1 MLCRTTR
8 GKGKTKTNR
17 LTTINRYGEVN
28 LFYDSDVLKGDVQYT
43 KGKQRN
49 RGGVNHSWLLDF
61 SRYNQL

>member
-28 LFYDSDVLKGDVQYT
+28 LFYDSDVLKGDVQYSVVKT
-43 KGKQRN
+43 IWIPRWSVFMPN
-49 RGGVNHSWLLDF
+49 R
-61 SRYNQL
+61 RK